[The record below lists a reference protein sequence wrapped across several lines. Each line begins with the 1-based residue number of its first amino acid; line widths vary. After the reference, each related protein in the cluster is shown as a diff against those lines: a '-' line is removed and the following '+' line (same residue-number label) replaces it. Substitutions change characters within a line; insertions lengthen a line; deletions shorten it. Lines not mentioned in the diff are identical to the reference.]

1 MKVLILFIL
10 VTATVSLFAHS
21 RFSMTKNDLKMMNE
35 IMDALDTPEVKLF
48 AENATF
54 DSVSVHYSQ
63 DGKTA
68 QFEIHGN
75 VIIQGDIACGD
86 LHLTLD
92 RVSHVSREAS
102 WNTYKAKL
110 DSSDLAHYCELK
122 YRDAKR

>member
-10 VTATVSLFAHS
+10 VTATVGLFAHS
-21 RFSMTKNDLKMMNE
+21 RFSMTKSDLKMMNE

-54 DSVSVHYSQ
+54 DSVSAHYSQ

-75 VIIQGDIACGD
+75 VIMQGDIVCGD

-92 RVSHVSREAS
+92 RVSHVALEGS

-110 DSSDLAHYCELK
+110 DSSDLADYCDLK